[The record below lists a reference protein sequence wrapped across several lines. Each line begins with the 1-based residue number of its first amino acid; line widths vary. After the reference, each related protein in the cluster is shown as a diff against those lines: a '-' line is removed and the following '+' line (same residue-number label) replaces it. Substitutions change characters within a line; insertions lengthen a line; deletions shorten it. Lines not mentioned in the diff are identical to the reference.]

1 MIESKIVTICNG
13 CLALLNLF
21 TMSCYA
27 NDARISESL
36 RIHTCVYRVLY
47 DLFRKTN
54 PIAIA
59 ALTGFAVFLSVV
71 GIFLSLFILCVSF
84 YKRKHHTLPFD
95 GLSDGFQIILVTII
109 T

>member
-1 MIESKIVTICNG
+1 
-13 CLALLNLF
+13 LLNLF

-71 GIFLSLFILCVSF
+71 GIFLSLFISF

-95 GLSDGFQIILVTII
+95 GLSDGFQMILVTII
-109 T
+109 TVVYFLTA